1 MNTKII
7 MAVGIMLMIIGFGTI
22 IAFFID
28 SNYHMVG
35 VSIVVILI
43 GIAILVTGFV
53 VFLIGAR
60 KSD

>member
-1 MNTKII
+1 MNSRII
-7 MAVGIMLMIIGFGTI
+7 TAVGIMLMIIGFGII

-43 GIAILVTGFV
+43 GIAVLVTGFV
-53 VFLIGAR
+53 VLLIGAR
-60 KSD
+60 KSV